1 MEIKFYDNT
10 TENLLNVYSDYVKKA
25 SDNKGH
31 IICTNVLC
39 VVKYT
44 KPKTYAN
51 EYIET
56 NYKIITSTL
65 KIYYDDGQSYTHK
78 TPFICFYTQNVD
90 LSNIIQFARMEDIKW
105 NQDLK

>member
-1 MEIKFYDNT
+1 MEIKFYDCT
-10 TENLLNVYSDYVKKA
+10 TENLLKVYSDYVKKVTEY
-25 SDNKGH
+25 KEH

-44 KPKTYAN
+44 KPKTYAD

-56 NYKIITSTL
+56 DYKIITSTL
-65 KIYYDDGQSYTHK
+65 KISWNDGQNYTHK
-78 TPFICFYTQNVD
+78 SPFISFYTQNVD

-105 NQDLK
+105 KQNLK